1 MLTTYKTT
9 EQKYL
14 FETYANEEG
23 IIIQKTIDKL
33 SDLLSNDVWVRPE
46 RESDYKTKATNTEK
60 KFLAQLIGAG
70 LWAIRDGGDFY
81 AVANALEYMFVR
93 WNSDSKGRHL
103 MKKLKNSSTMKKRK
117 ETIPT
122 TGAQISLMIY
132 KSTRKNMMAK

>member
-1 MLTTYKTT
+1 MLITYKTA

-23 IIIQKTIDKL
+23 IITQKTIDRL
-33 SDLLSNDVWVRPE
+33 SDMLSDDIYVRTE
-46 RESDYKTKATNTEK
+46 KEGDYKTKATNAEK

-93 WNSDSKGRHL
+93 WNSDSKERYLNGYLTFYCPLARLCGRGEKVEL
-103 MKKLKNSSTMKKRK
+103 
-117 ETIPT
+117 
-122 TGAQISLMIY
+122 
-132 KSTRKNMMAK
+132 

>member
-1 MLTTYKTT
+1 MLTNYKTT

-23 IIIQKTIDKL
+23 IITQETIDKL
-33 SDLLSNDVWVRPE
+33 SDMLSNDVYVRPE
-46 RESDYKTKATNTEK
+46 RESDYKTKATNAEK

-93 WNSDSKGRHL
+93 WNSDSKERHL
-103 MKKLKNSSTMKKRK
+103 NSYLTFYCPLARLCERGQKV
-117 ETIPT
+117 E
-122 TGAQISLMIY
+122 L
-132 KSTRKNMMAK
+132 

>member
-1 MLTTYKTT
+1 MPTTYKTK

-23 IIIQKTIDKL
+23 IITQKTIDRL
-33 SDLLSNDVWVRPE
+33 SDMLSDDIYVRTE
-46 RESDYKTKATNTEK
+46 REGDYKTKATNAEK

-93 WNSDSKGRHL
+93 WNSDSKERYLNSYLTFCCPLARLCGRGQKVEL
-103 MKKLKNSSTMKKRK
+103 
-117 ETIPT
+117 
-122 TGAQISLMIY
+122 
-132 KSTRKNMMAK
+132 